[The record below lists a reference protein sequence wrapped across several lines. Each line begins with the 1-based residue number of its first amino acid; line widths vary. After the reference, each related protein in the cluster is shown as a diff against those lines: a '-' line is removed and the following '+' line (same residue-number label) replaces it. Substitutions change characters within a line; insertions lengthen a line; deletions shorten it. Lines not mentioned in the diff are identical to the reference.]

1 MISSKYTIREQNE
14 AQILNQIIKHREI
27 SRAELSKITSL
38 NKASV
43 SSITNKLIN
52 DGFII
57 EKRIGEATN
66 RGRKPIMLTFNGSSS
81 ALVIAIDLGYNY
93 IDGALASLDGK
104 EIHRVQLIDTY
115 VNKKNVQDLIHKV
128 FNQLTSDCPHTH
140 YGIVGMTIALQ
151 GQVLNNKIIST
162 SYNDL
167 AEINLVEMLNQEYNF
182 PVFLQNEAN
191 LSALGEYTFSSDIEN
206 LASISLHSGIGVGLV
221 KNGKLDVGN
230 KGYAGQLGHTILFPN
245 GRKCTCGNHGCLE
258 KYCSTQ
264 VIYHEISKE
273 KNLNKINSDVV
284 SILYN
289 NKESKVVKMIEQ
301 YAYYLS

>member
-128 FNQLTSDCPHTH
+128 FKD
-140 YGIVGMTIALQ
+140 
-151 GQVLNNKIIST
+151 
-162 SYNDL
+162 
-167 AEINLVEMLNQEYNF
+167 
-182 PVFLQNEAN
+182 
-191 LSALGEYTFSSDIEN
+191 
-206 LASISLHSGIGVGLV
+206 
-221 KNGKLDVGN
+221 
-230 KGYAGQLGHTILFPN
+230 
-245 GRKCTCGNHGCLE
+245 RK
-258 KYCSTQ
+258 S
-264 VIYHEISKE
+264 
-273 KNLNKINSDVV
+273 VV
-284 SILYN
+284 
-289 NKESKVVKMIEQ
+289 
-301 YAYYLS
+301 